1 MDVFPN
7 SLEVILHHEGGWSNH
22 PQDPGKMTNLGVT
35 RKVWERWQGYS
46 VSESDMRSLTPERVA
61 PLYRAQYWNALK
73 CDDLPPPVALCVF
86 DFGVNAGVSRAAR
99 LLQQC
104 VGSPMDGQ
112 IGKQTIA
119 KVDAFIAERGV
130 PELVRVY
137 QNARRGYYKKL
148 HHFDTFGR
156 GWLRRVDDVETQALR
171 MIK

>member
-1 MDVFPN
+1 
-7 SLEVILHHEGGWSNH
+7 
-22 PQDPGKMTNLGVT
+22 
-35 RKVWERWQGYS
+35 
-46 VSESDMRSLTPERVA
+46 
-61 PLYRAQYWNALK
+61 
-73 CDDLPPPVALCVF
+73 VF

-112 IGKQTIA
+112 IGKQTLA
-119 KVDAFIAERGV
+119 KANAFIAERGEA
-130 PELVRVY
+130 ELVRVY

-171 MIK
+171 MLK